1 MCIVQS
7 ITLWHSTLRTIR
19 LTATAF
25 DPLGSLST
33 CFSIS
38 AIHSS
43 HCFSI
48 SLRLSQ
54 KWAWVTWKKK
64 STVRLKTRLFTLDT
78 NLFKTRSR
86 IANLFEHCP
95 LDGGLSDIDVIVT
108 GIFISW
114 RGSAWSLITRL
125 VEVRLR
131 NENQRLDRH
140 KDLKQA
146 WCGWD
151 PYLFRSTVPC
161 VEQRETNFAVNVKV
175 RIETNSVL
183 SSCGQ
188 MYFHWRQ
195 RIVRWEM
202 DVEFKAAISIRR
214 VTWTRNQ
221 NLKISTNIQ
230 INKKS

>member
-1 MCIVQS
+1 MTVYLENNQTNS
-7 ITLWHSTLRTIR
+7 DGFWPFRITFHLLLHIGDPFFTLLFNFFTFEPKMST
-19 LTATAF
+19 
-25 DPLGSLST
+25 
-33 CFSIS
+33 
-38 AIHSS
+38 S
-43 HCFSI
+43 H
-48 SLRLSQ
+48 L
-54 KWAWVTWKKK
+54 KKK
-64 STVRLKTRLFTLDT
+64 STVRLKTHLFTLDT

-114 RGSAWSLITRL
+114 RGSAWSLISRL

-146 WCGWD
+146 WCVWV
-151 PYLFRSTVPC
+151 PFLFRSTVPC

-202 DVEFKAAISIRR
+202 DVEFKAAIPIRR
-214 VTWTRNQ
+214 VTRTCNQ
-221 NLKISTNIQ
+221 NLKISTKIQ
-230 INKKS
+230 INRKS